1 MRFCAVAGREQINL
15 VFFPPNVGSM
25 FCNQRF
31 DMGDGVGIKEDF
43 AGFTLIKNWNR
54 DTPGP
59 LPGNTPIAPFGDHRL
74 NPVSAR
80 CRQPL
85 HAINGG

>member
-15 VFFPPNVGSM
+15 VFLPPNVGSM
-25 FCNQRF
+25 FCDQRF
-31 DMGDGVGIKEDF
+31 DMGDGVGIEQNI
-43 AGFTLIKNWNR
+43 ASFTLVKHRNG

-59 LPGNTPIAPFGDHRL
+59 LPGNAPIAPFGHHRF
-74 NPVSAR
+74 NPVPAR

-85 HAINGG
+85 HAIDSG

>member
-1 MRFCAVAGREQINL
+1 MAGGQKIHL
-15 VFFPPNVGSM
+15 VFFPPNVGSV

-31 DMGDGVGIKEDF
+31 DMGDGVGIKQHVP
-43 AGFTLIKNWNR
+43 GFSLVKHRNG

-59 LPGNTPIAPFGDHRL
+59 LPGNTPIAPFGHHRL

-80 CRQPL
+80 GRQPL